1 MPGFRRFEIDGVIE
15 FTPTRFADNRG
26 LFEETYNRDRWREAG
41 VVEDFVQDNRSLSTT
56 RLTLRGIHFQRPP
69 FAQAKLV
76 RVGRGRILDIALD
89 LRATSPTY
97 GRHMAVELDA
107 ETGNQLF
114 LPAGFGHAFLTL
126 TPDAEVLY
134 KTSAFY
140 SRTHDA
146 GIRWDDPALGIA
158 WPLDGTPPILSAK
171 DEALPRLAD
180 IAAPFP

>member
-15 FTPTRFADNRG
+15 FTPTRFTDNRG

-41 VVEDFVQDNRSLSTT
+41 VAEVFVQDNRSVSVS
-56 RLTLRGIHFQRPP
+56 RHTLRGIHFQLPP

-76 RVGRGRILDIALD
+76 RVGRGCILDVALD
-89 LRATSPTY
+89 LRASSPTY
-97 GRHMAVELDA
+97 GRHVAVELSA

-114 LPAGFGHAFLTL
+114 LPAGFGHAFLSL

-140 SRTHDA
+140 SRAHDA
-146 GIRWDDPALGIA
+146 GIRWNDPALGIA
-158 WPLDGTPPILSAK
+158 WPLDGSLPVLSAK
-171 DEALPRLAD
+171 DEALPLLAD
-180 IAAPFP
+180 IDPFP